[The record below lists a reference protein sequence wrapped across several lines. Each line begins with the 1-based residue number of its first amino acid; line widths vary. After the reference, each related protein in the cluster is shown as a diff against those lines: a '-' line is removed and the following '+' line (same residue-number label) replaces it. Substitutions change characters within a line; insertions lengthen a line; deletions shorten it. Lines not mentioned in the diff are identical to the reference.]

1 MILRS
6 KLTLIFFLAFF
17 LLSACEGYQEV
28 KTPDTLNKRAHIIL
42 PGEINLSQVKVRN
55 PDGSF
60 FTPDSDFFDIKVRKE
75 GLSLIGALLPSGS
88 WFLTIATPSDEVVCL
103 SPTETAKTLL
113 FLFPGVFVSDPDSAR
128 RMLNS
133 MQDVHMLSDFIS
145 SVSPVDNYITREEF
159 ASYYM
164 SAFMSLPEEVFPSA
178 KQIEGNLTSSE
189 PAILSLPL
197 YGVSFEEE
205 SFDLGFP
212 YHFKVNVSLVGDSY
226 LISLQPTGDSL
237 CFCGVFEINAI
248 PQEVLSGGV
257 KDSCVDFSVGS
268 TLGFFSSIRSFEIPG
283 MNDRFVIDSNSPA
296 LYLFRLSSGSF
307 DLPFGDGASP
317 QFDELVFLGARPSL
331 SEIHFKGFEFNVVH
345 QVISFLSAF
354 GVETDGVVN
363 MLFDKEQDIKAAY
376 EALMNAALVSPQDPC
391 LNPFYSLLVNLL
403 CCSLPE
409 DDGIFSYLKE
419 FFSAPGREIASRI
432 SRYPACG
439 ILREVLFGGSLFTPI
454 DTLIISIGEGEAEEA
469 FRSISSLLA
478 DLKEYYNSG
487 NKEKFIGCL
496 TDDFLFDGMNGE
508 DFFDY
513 LDWREIKSVELLKD
527 NFVLSGGA
535 EAKGDV
541 LIEYESPTGYLHK
554 GIYRMSFSKRDGRWL
569 LRGNGKIAEVCL
581 RFWEAVLSDS
591 DRPAYLVEAQVK
603 EAEKFPL
610 KSVKLVLPSGAEIE
624 LSKEEGG
631 DTWVVPV
638 DLAYEKLVNVGNM
651 VYLGSSVEGELRFA
665 LLLTSREGVENEV
678 NLVADPLSSEEL
690 MLMRSSLDVRNNML
704 SWDEINL
711 PREFYPWEAIYVS
724 TGKKIELNFCDDS
737 LCFEGSASP
746 ALLLRDVY
754 GEKAILLDPEL

>member
-1 MILRS
+1 MILRN

-28 KTPDTLNKRAHIIL
+28 KTPDTLNKVARIIL
-42 PGEINLSQVKVRN
+42 PAGISPNQVKIRN
-55 PDGSF
+55 ADGSV
-60 FTPDSDFFDIKVRKE
+60 FTPDSDLFEVKVRKS

-88 WFLTIATPSDEVVCL
+88 WFLSVATPSDQVVYL
-103 SPTETAKTLL
+103 SPVETAKTLL
-113 FLFPGVFVSDPDSAR
+113 FLFPGVFVSDPDLAR
-128 RMLNS
+128 KMLNS
-133 MQDVHMLSDFIS
+133 MQDVHILSDFIS
-145 SVSPVDNYITREEF
+145 SVSPVDNYLERTEF

-178 KQIEGNLTSSE
+178 KQIERNFTSSE

-197 YGVSFEEE
+197 YEPSFDEE
-205 SFDLGFP
+205 SFDLGVP
-212 YHFKVNVSLVGDSY
+212 YHFNVNVSLVGDSY
-226 LISLQPTGDSL
+226 LISLRPAGDSL

-257 KDSCVDFSVGS
+257 EDSCVDFSVSS

-296 LYLFRLSSGSF
+296 LYLLRLSSGSF
-307 DLPFGDGASP
+307 DLSFGDGVPP
-317 QFDELVFLGARPSL
+317 QFDELGFLNTRPLL
-331 SEIHFKGFEFNVVH
+331 SEIHFKGFELNVVH
-345 QVISFLSAF
+345 QVILFLSAF
-354 GVETDGVVN
+354 GIETDGVVN
-363 MLFDKEQDIKAAY
+363 ILFDKEQNIKATY
-376 EALMNAALVSPQDPC
+376 EHLMNAALASPQDPC
-391 LNPFYSLLVNLL
+391 LNPVYSLLVNLL
-403 CCSLPE
+403 WCSLPK

-419 FFSAPGREIASRI
+419 FFSGPAREIASRMN
-432 SRYPACG
+432 RYPACG

-454 DTLIISIGEGEAEEA
+454 DTLIISVGEGEAEEA

-478 DLKEYYNSG
+478 DFKEYYNSG
-487 NKEKFIGCL
+487 NKEKFVGCL
-496 TDDFLFDGMNGE
+496 TDDFLFDGMDGG

-513 LDWREIKSVELLKD
+513 LGWKEIKSVELLKD
-527 NFVLSGGA
+527 NFVLFGGA
-535 EAKGDV
+535 EARGDV
-541 LIEYESPTGYLHK
+541 LIEYESSAGYLHK
-554 GIYRMSFSKRDGRWL
+554 RIYRMLFGKRDGRWL
-569 LRGNGKIAEVCL
+569 LKGNGKIAKVCL

-638 DLAYEKLVNVGNM
+638 SLAYEKLVNVGNM
-651 VYLGSSVEGELRFA
+651 VYLGSSVEGELHFA
-665 LLLTSREGVENEV
+665 LLLASREGVENEV
-678 NLVADPLSSEEL
+678 NLVTNPFSSEEL
-690 MLMRSSLDVRNNML
+690 VSMRLSLGVENNTL
-704 SWDEINL
+704 SWDEVNL
-711 PREFYPWEAIYVS
+711 PTGFYPWEAIYIS
-724 TGKKIELNFCDDS
+724 TGRKIELNFYDS
-737 LCFEGSASP
+737 SLYFEGSASP

-754 GEKAILLDPEL
+754 SEKVILLDPKL